1 VTCLYASDY
10 GPPEPGFDPLAGD
23 GRLIKGFETHSAQLA
38 RAANP
43 GQLAAMQ
50 RVLRRGDEIVWCDQG
65 YGWADSGP
73 VHALFAAIA
82 LFVILPWAAWRFH
95 SGGENAVFRARRRPI
110 SQRPFPRLRENDDA

>member
-1 VTCLYASDY
+1 MACLYASDY
-10 GPPEPGFDPLAGD
+10 GPAEPGFAPLAGG
-23 GRLIKGFETHSAQLA
+23 GRLIKGFEAHSAQLA

-65 YGWADSGP
+65 YGWAESGA

-82 LFVILPWAAWRFH
+82 MFVILPYAVWRLRQ
-95 SGGENAVFRARRRPI
+95 GAGNAGLREL
-110 SQRPFPRLRENDDA
+110 RPFARLRGNDDA